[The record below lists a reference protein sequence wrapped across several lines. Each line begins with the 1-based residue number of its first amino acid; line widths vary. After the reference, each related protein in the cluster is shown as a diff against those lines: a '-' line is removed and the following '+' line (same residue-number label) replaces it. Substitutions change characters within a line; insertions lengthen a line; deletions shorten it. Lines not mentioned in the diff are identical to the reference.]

1 MRVLDSRSCACP
13 LVRRRAAKAAQ
24 RAQPRTLQF
33 SVVPPSIDTRPTP
46 MRAAACWTLS
56 PAAQRSSLGWAAPMS
71 KTRPACTMSPANW
84 LRLAEAGRGCG
95 GRPQA
100 ALALAGRAAGR
111 VGRSRWA
118 AAVYMGYTC
127 IHGGRH
133 LVAPVELLHR
143 GLRRRRA
150 QEADEEG

>member
-1 MRVLDSRSCACP
+1 
-13 LVRRRAAKAAQ
+13 
-24 RAQPRTLQF
+24 
-33 SVVPPSIDTRPTP
+33 
-46 MRAAACWTLS
+46 
-56 PAAQRSSLGWAAPMS
+56 
-71 KTRPACTMSPANW
+71 MSPANW

-150 QEADEEG
+150 QEADEEGWG